1 MRRLPVAVLM
11 CAVAFAA
18 AASSAAAQMPIG
30 PSIKGPI
37 EAAKKAAGA
46 TSAQAG
52 AVNKLGASIDAKGQ
66 RPAEAA
72 ATASKNAPSPAAARA
87 QQQSALQSQR
97 DSTIKA
103 IKSAATSGA
112 KGSVTFYREAYTYSA
127 DGHRDPF
134 VSLMATGE
142 VRPLLA
148 DLVLVGVIYDG
159 AGRNSVASLIDGT
172 TNESYRVK
180 VGNVLGRMKVVKI
193 GPQEIT
199 LDIDE
204 FGFSRQET
212 LLIDHTRKAGAT
224 PGRRP

>member
-1 MRRLPVAVLM
+1 MRRRPVVMMLY
-11 CAVAFAA
+11 VALFAGG
-18 AASSAAAQMPIG
+18 ASRAAAQMPLP
-30 PSIKGPI
+30 PSINKPI
-37 EAAKKAAGA
+37 DAARKAAGA

-72 ATASKNAPSPAAARA
+72 AAAAKAAPPAAEARA
-87 QQQSALQSQR
+87 QQQSVLQAQR
-97 DSTIKA
+97 DSVLKA
-103 IKSAATSGA
+103 QKAAGA
-112 KGSVTFYREAYTYSA
+112 VGLKGAVTFYRESYAYSSDA
-127 DGHRDPF
+127 RRDPF

-148 DLVLVGVIYDG
+148 DLLLVGVIYDG

>member
-1 MRRLPVAVLM
+1 MRRVALALM
-11 CAVAFAA
+11 TLAVAIVAG
-18 AASSAAAQMPIG
+18 ASNAAAQLP

-37 EAAKKAAGA
+37 DAAKKVAGA
-46 TSAQAG
+46 TSAQTG

-72 ATASKNAPSPAAARA
+72 ASASKNAPSPTAERA
-87 QQQSALQSQR
+87 QQQSTLQAQR

-103 IKSAATSGA
+103 NKASAVSGV
-112 KGSVTFYREAYTYSA
+112 KGAVTFYREAYSYS
-127 DGHRDPF
+127 DQGRRDPF

-159 AGRNSVASLIDGT
+159 AGRNSVASLIDGS

-212 LLIDHTRKAGAT
+212 LLIDHTRKAGAA

>member
-1 MRRLPVAVLM
+1 MRRVPFALMMIAVVT
-11 CAVAFAA
+11 AS
-18 AASSAAAQMPIG
+18 AASRAAAQMPLP
-30 PSIKGPI
+30 PSINKPI

-46 TSAQAG
+46 TSAQTQQ
-52 AVNKLGASIDAKGQ
+52 VNTLGASVDAKGQ

-72 ATASKNAPSPAAARA
+72 TATSANAPSSAAVRA
-87 QQQSALQSQR
+87 QQQSSLQAQR
-97 DSTIKA
+97 DSVVKA
-103 IKSAATSGA
+103 NKATTAAGVKGA
-112 KGSVTFYREAYTYSA
+112 VTFYREVYTYS
-127 DGHRDPF
+127 DEGRRDPF

-142 VRPLLA
+142 MRPLLA

-212 LLIDHTRKAGAT
+212 LLIDHTRKAGST

>member
-1 MRRLPVAVLM
+1 MMHRLVVALITV
-11 CAVAFAA
+11 A

-52 AVNKLGASIDAKGQ
+52 TVNKLGASIDAGGQ

-72 ATASKNAPSPAAARA
+72 STAAKTEPSPSAVRA
-87 QQQSALQSQR
+87 QAQSVLQAQR
-97 DSTIKA
+97 DSAVKA
-103 IKSAATSGA
+103 NKKGAVAGA
-112 KGSVTFYREAYTYSA
+112 KGSMTFYRESYTYA
-127 DGHRDPF
+127 GDGRRDPF

-159 AGRNSVASLIDGT
+159 AGRNSVASLIDGS

>member
-1 MRRLPVAVLM
+1 MRRLSLAFGLFAVVATR
-11 CAVAFAA
+11 
-18 AASSAAAQMPIG
+18 AAAQMP
-30 PSIKGPI
+30 PSISKPI
-37 EAAKKAAGA
+37 EAAKKAAGKVD
-46 TSAQAG
+46 AQTQS
-52 AVNKLGASIDAKGQ
+52 VNKLGASIDAQNKQ

-72 ATASKNAPSPAAARA
+72 VAAAKSAPSASVVRA
-87 QQQSALQSQR
+87 QQQSEIQAQR
-97 DSTIKA
+97 DSLLKA
-103 IKSAATSGA
+103 NKAASPSG
-112 KGSVTFYREAYTYSA
+112 GRGTMTFYREAFTYSD
-127 DGHRDPF
+127 DGRRDPF

>member
-1 MRRLPVAVLM
+1 MRRLIVACVTF
-11 CAVAFAA
+11 AVV
-18 AASSAAAQMPIG
+18 ASSAAAQMPIG

-52 AVNKLGASIDAKGQ
+52 TVNKLGAGIDAKGP

-72 ATASKNAPSPAAARA
+72 AASKNAPSSAETRA
-87 QQQSALQSQR
+87 QQQSALQVQR
-97 DSTIKA
+97 DSTVKA
-103 IKSAATSGA
+103 NKSAAVAGVKGA
-112 KGSVTFYREAYTYSA
+112 VTFYREVYTYS
-127 DGHRDPF
+127 DEGRRDPF

-148 DLVLVGVIYDG
+148 DLLLVGVIYDG

-180 VGNVLGRMKVVKI
+180 VGNILGRMKVVRI

>member
-1 MRRLPVAVLM
+1 VR
-11 CAVAFAA
+11 
-18 AASSAAAQMPIG
+18 
-30 PSIKGPI
+30 
-37 EAAKKAAGA
+37 
-46 TSAQAG
+46 AQA
-52 AVNKLGASIDAKGQ
+52 
-66 RPAEAA
+66 
-72 ATASKNAPSPAAARA
+72 
-87 QQQSALQSQR
+87 QSVLQAQR
-97 DSTIKA
+97 DSAVKA
-103 IKSAATSGA
+103 NKKGAVAGA
-112 KGSVTFYREAYTYSA
+112 KGSMTFYRESYTYA
-127 DGHRDPF
+127 GDGRRDPF

-159 AGRNSVASLIDGT
+159 AGRNSVASLIDGS

>member
-1 MRRLPVAVLM
+1 MRRLVVAVIT
-11 CAVAFAA
+11 VVA

-52 AVNKLGASIDAKGQ
+52 TVNKLGASIDASGQ

-72 ATASKNAPSPAAARA
+72 ATAAKTAPSPSAVRA
-87 QQQSALQSQR
+87 QAQAVLQTQR
-97 DSTIKA
+97 DSSVKA
-103 IKSAATSGA
+103 NKKGAVAGA
-112 KGSVTFYREAYTYSA
+112 KGSMTFYRESYTYAA
-127 DGHRDPF
+127 DGRRDPF

-159 AGRNSVASLIDGT
+159 AGRNSVASLIDGS

-193 GPQEIT
+193 GPQDIT